1 MANTK
6 FVKEVTRVRNSK
18 KNLLGILRDI
28 KIPDARAIL
37 IIQILKNAYEDYKK
51 GGEKKLLFETLWAIE
66 DAVRKGSLPTCNA
79 PKPLDDK
86 SVLVKDPSLVYDDYS
101 EVEKLLK
108 KARKVMSQESD
119 MIKLQLVE
127 MSDSLVSCCT
137 NWPLIMLAT
146 IELNSDDDGY
156 CMNDMHNSLL

>member
-51 GGEKKLLFETLWAIE
+51 SGEKKLLFETLWAIE
-66 DAVRKGSLPTCNA
+66 DAVLKGSLPTCSA

-86 SVLVKDPSLVYDDYS
+86 SVLVKDPSLVYDDYG
-101 EVEKLLK
+101 EVEKL
-108 KARKVMSQESD
+108 RKVMSQESD

-127 MSDSLVSCCT
+127 MSDSLVSMLSTICCLCILL
-137 NWPLIMLAT
+137 NVIDDDIMLYEYT
-146 IELNSDDDGY
+146 TP
-156 CMNDMHNSLL
+156 HTTQ

>member
-51 GGEKKLLFETLWAIE
+51 SGEKKLLFETLWAIE
-66 DAVRKGSLPTCNA
+66 DAVLKGSLPTCSA

-86 SVLVKDPSLVYDDYS
+86 SVLVKDPSLVYDDYG

-127 MSDSLVSCCT
+127 MSDSLVSMLSTICC
-137 NWPLIMLAT
+137 LCILLIIDDDIMLYEYTAPHT
-146 IELNSDDDGY
+146 TQ
-156 CMNDMHNSLL
+156 

>member
-1 MANTK
+1 M
-6 FVKEVTRVRNSK
+6 RNSK

-146 IELNSDDDGY
+146 IRLNIDDDGC